1 MNNKVINHKHK
12 SGFVNIIGFPNVG
25 KSTLMNSLV
34 GENISI
40 ITNKPQ
46 TTRHRILGIID
57 QYNYQIIF
65 SDTPGIMIKP
75 IYSMQK
81 IMMKYVKRSLEDADI
96 ILFTTEIGKF
106 HLFNKYFSFLNSL
119 KEKKIPILILINKID
134 KIGVEYSETMLYDT
148 INYWNNFFPDSEI
161 LPISAL
167 KNINQDLLMNKILD
181 LLSKGPPYYPKGFL
195 SDRSERFFVNE
206 IIREKILLMYKKE
219 IPYSVEIFTEKFRDG
234 KNSIHICSSIYVE
247 RDSQKGILIGK
258 KGDSINRLGFFS
270 IKGIESFFKK
280 KVWLRLNVKIC
291 KNWRSN
297 YKKLQNFG
305 Y

>member
-1 MNNKVINHKHK
+1 MINHKHK

-25 KSTLMNSLV
+25 KSTLINSLV

-57 QYNYQIIF
+57 QYDYQIIF

-75 IYSMQK
+75 IYFMQK
-81 IMMKYVKRSLEDADI
+81 IMMQYVKKSFKDADI

-106 HLFNKYFSFLNSL
+106 NLLNKYLSFLKFL
-119 KEKKIPILILINKID
+119 KEQKIPILILINKID
-134 KIGVEYSETMLYDT
+134 KIGVVYSENMLYDT
-148 INYWNNFFPDSEI
+148 INYWNNFFPNSEI

-167 KNINQDLLMNKILD
+167 KNINQDLLLNKILD
-181 LLSKGPPYYPKGFL
+181 LLSNGPPYYPKGIL

-206 IIREKILLMYKKE
+206 IIREKIFLMYKKE
-219 IPYSVEIFTEKFRDG
+219 IPYSVEISTKKFKNG
-234 KNSIHICSSIYVE
+234 KNSIHIDSSIYVE
-247 RDSQKGILIGK
+247 RNSQKGILIGK
-258 KGDSINRLGFFS
+258 KGNSINKLGYFS
-270 IKGIESFFKK
+270 IKGIENFFSKK
-280 KVWLRLNVKIC
+280 IWLRLNVKIC

>member
-1 MNNKVINHKHK
+1 MINHKHK

-81 IMMKYVKRSLEDADI
+81 IMMQYVKKSFEDADI
-96 ILFTTEIGKF
+96 VLFTTEIGKF
-106 HLFNKYFSFLNSL
+106 DLLNKYLSFLNFL
-119 KEKKIPILILINKID
+119 KEQKIPILILINKID
-134 KIGVEYSETMLYDT
+134 KIGVVYSENMLYDT
-148 INYWNNFFPDSEI
+148 INYWNNFFPNSEI

-167 KNINQDLLMNKILD
+167 KNINQDLLLNKILD
-181 LLSKGPPYYPKGFL
+181 LLSQGPPYYPKGIL

-206 IIREKILLMYKKE
+206 IIREKIFLMYKKE
-219 IPYSVEIFTEKFRDG
+219 IPYSVEISTEKFKNG
-234 KNSIHICSSIYVE
+234 KNSIHIDSSIYVE

-258 KGDSINRLGFFS
+258 KGNSINKLGYFSIQGIENFFS
-270 IKGIESFFKK
+270 K

>member
-1 MNNKVINHKHK
+1 MINHKHK

-25 KSTLMNSLV
+25 KSTLINSLV

-57 QYNYQIIF
+57 QYDYQIIF

-75 IYSMQK
+75 IYFMQK
-81 IMMKYVKRSLEDADI
+81 IMMQYVKKSFKDADI
-96 ILFTTEIGKF
+96 ILFITEIGKF
-106 HLFNKYFSFLNSL
+106 NLLNKYLSFLKFL
-119 KEKKIPILILINKID
+119 KEQKIPILILINKID
-134 KIGVEYSETMLYDT
+134 KIGVVYSENMLYDT
-148 INYWNNFFPDSEI
+148 INYWNNFFPNSEI

-167 KNINQDLLMNKILD
+167 KNINQDLLLNKILD
-181 LLSKGPPYYPKGFL
+181 LLSNGPPYYPKGIL

-206 IIREKILLMYKKE
+206 IIREKIFLMYKKE
-219 IPYSVEIFTEKFRDG
+219 IPYSVEISTKKFKNG
-234 KNSIHICSSIYVE
+234 KNSIHIDSSIYVE
-247 RDSQKGILIGK
+247 RNSQKGILIGK
-258 KGDSINRLGFFS
+258 KGNSINKLGYFS
-270 IKGIESFFKK
+270 IKGIENFFSKK
-280 KVWLRLNVKIC
+280 IWLRLNVKIC